1 MQEASRESSKE
12 SSFTVLTKISPP
24 NIVGR
29 MMIQIAV
36 VVGGLMVLSVL
47 LGRYLDAQLQTNP
60 LFTVGVTFLG
70 TITSAYVT
78 YKLGLRA
85 VDKSNTVSTAP
96 KPDSHLSNE
105 EHRSDDENRKNETH
119 SDTV

>member
-1 MQEASRESSKE
+1 MQEASRESSI
-12 SSFTVLTKISPP
+12 TVLTKISPP

-36 VVGGLMVLSVL
+36 VVGGLMLVSVLS
-47 LGRYLDAQLQTNP
+47 GRALDANFKTSP
-60 LFTVGVTFLG
+60 LFSVVITFLG
-70 TITSAYVT
+70 TVASAYLT

-85 VDKSNTVSTAP
+85 VEKSNTVSTAP